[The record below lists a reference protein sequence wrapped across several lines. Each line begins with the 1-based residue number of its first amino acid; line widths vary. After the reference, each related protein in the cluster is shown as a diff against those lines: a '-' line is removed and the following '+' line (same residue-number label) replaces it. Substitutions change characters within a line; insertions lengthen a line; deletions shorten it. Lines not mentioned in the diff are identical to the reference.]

1 MYEEEDKGK
10 KHKKPTPSEQAQ
22 GFTQDSAAYGE
33 DQQQSSSETYESA
46 PQSSG
51 NKYAMVEPY
60 DACQSYRSAV
70 LDRVSAQLE
79 AAKKLQIAKDDQ
91 FISARFEE
99 LYISISRLM
108 VCKDYEASRDL
119 QYVRATAFEI
129 RTRIQHIQVEE
140 KFEGL
145 FEAIGDL
152 YLTYSAEEE
161 SLLFALEVR
170 NRLACAVR
178 ALESF
183 QTELNASSFDFLDG
197 RAFRRLVKITETL
210 ITHIRDRQYTE
221 SQEIVNLLE
230 TCASSRMVS
239 RAIAAFVEKNSRV
252 QLLGCELLCEYGR
265 GQGLIRDLALQRMTL
280 SLTEAA
286 HHISQVSYLVE
297 KLRAGSLDSWKK
309 FHFRLELM
317 EGTISRVLSSVQT
330 HTPNTPSLAQ
340 ITKLVETLRL
350 NLQNMLAHSA
360 SLQSSAVGNFQLI
373 ENYRS
378 WVFGVQKAVDELLC
392 QEVEYLCHFRE
403 DLLLISSS
411 QLLVSCFLTAVEVDW
426 REAERTGRLHLHQH
440 RRSTGSNIALLPDS
454 AERFCGAHLELSPA
468 IWSAAKPASEAF
480 LQVYDA
486 DTSQLLESFPVA
498 FATSDLKIAAD
509 EGTKLR
515 FCVLIDRQVVATD
528 VVQAA
533 Y

>member
-10 KHKKPTPSEQAQ
+10 KHKKPSPSGQAQ
-22 GFTQDSAAYGE
+22 DFTQDSAAYGE
-33 DQQQSSSETYESA
+33 DQQSSSETHESA

-60 DACQSYRSAV
+60 DACQCYRSAV
-70 LDRVSAQLE
+70 LDRVSAQLD

-91 FISARFEE
+91 FISARLEE

-129 RTRIQHIQVEE
+129 RTRIQYIQVEE

-197 RAFRRLVKITETL
+197 RAFARLVKITDAL
-210 ITHIRDRQYTE
+210 ITHIRDRQYAE

-317 EGTISRVLSSVQT
+317 EGTVTKVLSSVQT
-330 HTPNTPSLAQ
+330 HTPNTTSLTQ

-378 WVFGVQKAVDELLC
+378 WVFGVQKTVDELLC

-426 REAERTGRLHLHQH
+426 REAERTGRLHQH
-440 RRSTGSNIALLPDS
+440 RRSTGHNVALLPDS

-468 IWSAAKPASEAF
+468 IWYAAKPASEAF
-480 LQVYDA
+480 LHVYDA

-515 FCVLIDRQVVATD
+515 FSVLIDRQVVATD